1 MNRRDF
7 MKTASGVSAAAAAAG
22 AAGSSAAAQDA
33 PALQEGG
40 NESGGGNQT
49 GGGNE
54 SGGGNQSGG
63 GAGTTHEVVVGP
75 GGENVFQPA
84 ELPIAPGDT
93 VVWTWDSPNHNIAP
107 QDIPG
112 DAEWEGHP
120 EISDAGTTHEH
131 TFEVTG
137 TYNYVCEPHAAAG
150 MEGSVTVEEGGG
162 GGGGG
167 AAAEFDPHDIGVPMQ
182 KHYIG
187 AATFLA
193 IFATIGFT
201 FYLLKYGESA
211 NTSYPNKK
219 D

>member
-1 MNRRDF
+1 

-40 NESGGGNQT
+40 NESGGNQSGGGNES
-49 GGGNE
+49 GAGNE

-63 GAGTTHEVVVGP
+63 GGATHEVAVGA
-75 GGENVFQPA
+75 GGENVFEPA
-84 ELPIAPGDT
+84 ELTIAPGDT
-93 VVWTWDSPNHNIAP
+93 VNFVWEGDNHNIAP

-112 DAEWEGHP
+112 EAEWEGHP
-120 EISDAGTTHEH
+120 EIANTGTEYSH
-131 TFEVTG
+131 TFEVAG
-137 TYNYVCEPHAAAG
+137 TYNYLCEPHAAAG
-150 MEGSVTVEEGGG
+150 MEGVITAEEGGG

-167 AAAEFDPHDIGVPMQ
+167 SAAEEFDPLHIGVPMQ

>member
-1 MNRRDF
+1 

-40 NESGGGNQT
+40 NESGGGNQS
-49 GGGNE
+49 GGNE

-63 GAGTTHEVVVGP
+63 GGGVAQEVVVGP
-75 GGENVFQPA
+75 GGNNVFDPA
-84 ELPIAPGDT
+84 DVTIAPGET
-93 VVWTWDSPNHNIAP
+93 VHWVWDSPNHNIAP
-107 QDIPG
+107 QSTPDG
-112 DAEWEGHP
+112 AEWEGYP
-120 EISDAGTTHEH
+120 EISEAGTEYSH
-131 TFEVTG
+131 TFETTG
-137 TYNYVCEPHAAAG
+137 TYEYVCEPHAAAG
-150 MEGSVTVEEGGG
+150 MEGSVTVQEGGG

-167 AAAEFDPHDIGVPMQ
+167 AAEFDPHHIGVPIQ
-182 KHYIG
+182 KHYMG

>member
-1 MNRRDF
+1 

-40 NESGGGNQT
+40 NESGGNQSGGGNES
-49 GGGNE
+49 GAGNE

-63 GAGTTHEVVVGP
+63 GGATTEVVVGP
-75 GGENVFQPA
+75 GGDLVFDPA
-84 ELPIAPGDT
+84 EVTIAPGDT
-93 VVWTWDSPNHNIAP
+93 VHWVWDSDNHNIAP
-107 QDIPG
+107 GSTPEG
-112 DAEWEGHP
+112 AEWEGHP
-120 EISDAGTTHEH
+120 EIANAGTEYSH
-131 TFEVTG
+131 TFETTG
-137 TYNYVCEPHAAAG
+137 TFEYVCEPHVASG
-150 MEGSVTVEEGGG
+150 MEGSVVVQEGGG

-167 AAAEFDPHDIGVPMQ
+167 GAEEFDPLHIGVPMQ